1 MKEGKIKTY
10 LKKHKRKLGEF
21 GMNYAEEKQI
31 EILKNIF
38 NTEVGKDFVY
48 CLAWLLPSD
57 KDKIDEEAIEFC
69 IDRAAKMAVKPTKI
83 Q

>member
-1 MKEGKIKTY
+1 
-10 LKKHKRKLGEF
+10 
-21 GMNYAEEKQI
+21 MNYVEEKQI
-31 EILKNIF
+31 KILKDIF

-57 KDKIDEEAIEFC
+57 KSKIDEEAIKFC
-69 IDRAAKMAVKPTKI
+69 IDKAAKMAVKPSKV